1 VFVEG
6 VQPLNKVL
14 NNDKNALSSQIY
26 NRIREWLRS
35 GKLKEG
41 DPLPSERELAQ
52 LFDVSRV
59 PVREALKILEFV
71 GIVRS
76 IRGKGVFIKKIS
88 PNDIINTIDFVMM
101 DHTHTLLE
109 LFEVREGIETQAA
122 YLAAERRTSE
132 DLANIES
139 QLNVIDQNASRNQT
153 SVDSTLDFHSAI
165 ILASHNSALIQINHF
180 LSEWLRFLRTNYIGS
195 TVGSDIGRAEHR
207 SLFELIK
214 AKDSIGAANMMR
226 AHLVRA
232 KSVIAKAMQNLE
244 QKTTIGEDEHYA

>member
-1 VFVEG
+1 LLEERI
-6 VQPLNKVL
+6 QPLNKVL
-14 NNDKNALSSQIY
+14 NNDKNALSNQIY

-59 PVREALKILEFV
+59 PVREALKVLEFV

-76 IRGKGVFIKKIS
+76 IRGKGVFVKKIS

-122 YLAAERRTSE
+122 YLAAERRTIE
-132 DLANIES
+132 DLKNIES
-139 QLNVIDQNASRNQT
+139 QLSVIDQNASKNLS

-165 ILASHNSALIQINHF
+165 IVASHNSALIEINHF
-180 LSEWLRFLRTNYIGS
+180 LSEWLRFLRTKYIGS
-195 TVGSDIGRAEHR
+195 TVGNDIGRAEHR
-207 SLFELIK
+207 SLFELIE
-214 AKDSIGAANMMR
+214 AKDCIGAANMMR
-226 AHLVRA
+226 SHLIRA
-232 KSVIAKAMQNLE
+232 KSVIAQAIQDL
-244 QKTTIGEDEHYA
+244 DR